1 MRNNNIHT
9 QAGFKVPDGYFD
21 QLTDRVL
28 ENNQGQ
34 DMQDHAGFIMP
45 EDYLLSLEDRVM
57 SRLEQQTK
65 VKPLQVSKSKQWL
78 YPVLAMAAIFVGFI
92 AMNGLFSQDKV
103 TFADLEDHEITD
115 FLVDADFMQ
124 DEESVALLFADN
136 TILKEIE
143 MEENITDKE
152 LFDYLMEDASLNQII
167 IE

>member
-1 MRNNNIHT
+1 MRNNNRHT

>member
-28 ENNQGQ
+28 ENTQ
-34 DMQDHAGFIMP
+34 DQDLQDHAGFIMP

-65 VKPLQVSKSKQWL
+65 VIPLQVSKSKQWL
-78 YPVLAMAAIFVGFI
+78 YPVLAMAALFIGFI
-92 AMNGLFSQDKV
+92 SINGLFTQDKV

>member
-1 MRNNNIHT
+1 MKKNSIHT

-28 ENNQGQ
+28 EHHQ
-34 DMQDHAGFIMP
+34 DQELQDHAGFIMP
-45 EDYLLSLEDRVM
+45 EDYLLTLEDRVM
-57 SRLEQQTK
+57 NGIEQQTK
-65 VKPLQVSKSKQWL
+65 VIPLQVSKTKQWL
-78 YPVLAMAAIFVGFI
+78 YPVLAMAALFIGFI
-92 AMNGLFSQDKV
+92 SINGLITQDKL
-103 TFADLEDHEITD
+103 TFADLEDQEITD

-152 LFDYLMEDASLNQII
+152 LLDYLLEDASLNQII
-167 IE
+167 ME

>member
-1 MRNNNIHT
+1 
-9 QAGFKVPDGYFD
+9 
-21 QLTDRVL
+21 
-28 ENNQGQ
+28 
-34 DMQDHAGFIMP
+34 
-45 EDYLLSLEDRVM
+45 
-57 SRLEQQTK
+57 
-65 VKPLQVSKSKQWL
+65 
-78 YPVLAMAAIFVGFI
+78 
-92 AMNGLFSQDKV
+92 LFTHDKV

-115 FLVDADFMQ
+115 FLVAADFMQ

>member
-28 ENNQGQ
+28 ENTQ
-34 DMQDHAGFIMP
+34 DQDLQDHAGFIMP

-65 VKPLQVSKSKQWL
+65 VIPLQVSKSKQWL
-78 YPVLAMAAIFVGFI
+78 YPVLAMAALFIGFI
-92 AMNGLFSQDKV
+92 TINGLFTQDKV

>member
-28 ENNQGQ
+28 ENTQSQ
-34 DMQDHAGFIMP
+34 DVQDHAGFIMP

-65 VKPLQVSKSKQWL
+65 VIPLQVSKSKQWL
-78 YPVLAMAAIFVGFI
+78 YPVLAMAALFIGFI
-92 AMNGLFSQDKV
+92 TINGLFTQDKV

>member
-1 MRNNNIHT
+1 MKNNNIHT
-9 QAGFKVPDGYFD
+9 QAGFKVPDGFFD

-28 ENNQGQ
+28 EHTQ
-34 DMQDHAGFIMP
+34 DLESPDHAGFKMP
-45 EDYLLSLEDRVM
+45 EDYLLTLEDRVM
-57 SRLEQQTK
+57 CRIEQQTK
-65 VKPLQVSKSKQWL
+65 VIPLQVSKTKQWL
-78 YPVLAMAAIFVGFI
+78 YPVLAMAALFIGFI
-92 AMNGLFSQDKV
+92 SINGLFTQDKL
-103 TFADLEDHEITD
+103 TFADLEDQEITD

-152 LFDYLMEDASLNQII
+152 LFEYLMEDASLNQII

>member
-28 ENNQGQ
+28 ENTQGQ
-34 DMQDHAGFIMP
+34 DLQDHAGFIMP

-65 VKPLQVSKSKQWL
+65 VIPLQVSKSKQWL
-78 YPVLAMAAIFVGFI
+78 YPVLAMAALFIGFI
-92 AMNGLFSQDKV
+92 TINGLFTHDKV

-115 FLVDADFMQ
+115 FLVAADFMQ

-136 TILKEIE
+136 TIFKEIE

>member
-28 ENNQGQ
+28 ENTQSQ
-34 DMQDHAGFIMP
+34 DVQDHAGFIMP

-65 VKPLQVSKSKQWL
+65 VNPLQVSKSKQWL
-78 YPVLAMAAIFVGFI
+78 YPVLAMAALFVGFI

>member
-28 ENNQGQ
+28 ENTQGQ
-34 DMQDHAGFIMP
+34 DLQDHAGFIMP

-57 SRLEQQTK
+57 SRLEQQIK
-65 VKPLQVSKSKQWL
+65 VIPLQVSKSKQWL
-78 YPVLAMAAIFVGFI
+78 FPVLAMAALFIGFI
-92 AMNGLFSQDKV
+92 TINGLFTQDKV